1 MFVEYLRIPC
11 KALWRASANIALA
24 ALAATASFAQSSVTL
39 YGQFDAGVYSL
50 NKANGTDSRVVYGDG
65 ATFSNVWGMRGSE
78 DLGGGLKANFNL
90 ESDIQTNNGGLNQ
103 YGLFRRQA
111 NVSVGGNFGEVKV
124 GITTN
129 PLIATNGLL
138 MPVSGNS
145 VSTATS
151 SAMGYADF
159 YTKNAVT
166 YTSPSLSGLT
176 AQLQYGFSNNIE
188 SAGDGSVTAGSLA
201 YVNGPLAIRYAF
213 QDRKEAAAGTA
224 NSGANPSTSDSVGIV
239 SAAPGIVAGKIAAAK
254 KSQLVGARYEMGAVS
269 LGLAYLENKAATTL
283 GGPLAKVTGYQA
295 GVGYT
300 TGAWLLGATYTR
312 SEKSSLTNLQA
323 RYSLSKRT
331 SLIAQAGFADNSV
344 DGKVNFAP
352 IAFNTGSSP
361 ATITDT
367 YAATTGVKQSGIGL
381 ALAHS
386 F

>member
-1 MFVEYLRIPC
+1 MKKTL
-11 KALWRASANIALA
+11 IALA

-50 NKANGTDSRVVYGDG
+50 SKANGTDSRVVYGDG

-78 DLGGGLKANFNL
+78 DLGGGLKGNFQL

-103 YGLFRRQA
+103 NGLFRRQA
-111 NVSVGGNFGEVKV
+111 NVSVGGGFGEVKF

-138 MPVSGNS
+138 MPVAGNS
-145 VSTATS
+145 VSTVTS
-151 SAMGYADF
+151 QALGYADF

-166 YTSPSLSGLT
+166 YTSPNLGGLT

-188 SAGDGSVTAGSLA
+188 SAKDGSVVAGSLA
-201 YVNGPLAIRYAF
+201 YVNGPLAIRYAM
-213 QDRKEAAAGTA
+213 QDRKEAAQNTA
-224 NSGANPSTSDSVGIV
+224 NSSPNASSSTAGAF
-239 SAAPGIVAGKIAAAK
+239 AK
-254 KSQLVGARYEMGAVS
+254 QSQVLGARYEMGALS
-269 LGLAYLENKAATTL
+269 FGLAYLENKAATAV
-283 GGPLAKVTGYQA
+283 GGAKTKIDGYQA

-300 TGAWLLGATYTR
+300 TGAWLLGSTYTK
-312 SEKSSLTNLQA
+312 SEGSSLTNLQA
-323 RYSLSKRT
+323 RYALSKRT
-331 SLIAQAGFADNSV
+331 SLITQAGFADNKATVKFS
-344 DGKVNFAP
+344 P

-367 YAATTGVKQSGIGL
+367 YAATANTKQSGVGI

>member
-1 MFVEYLRIPC
+1 MKKSL
-11 KALWRASANIALA
+11 IALA

-50 NKANGTDSRVVYGDG
+50 SKANGTDSRVVYGDG

-78 DLGGGLKANFNL
+78 DLGGGLKGNFQL

-103 YGLFRRQA
+103 NGLFRRQA
-111 NVSVGGNFGEVKV
+111 NVSVGGGFGEVKF

-138 MPVSGNS
+138 MPVAGNS
-145 VSTATS
+145 VSTVTS
-151 SAMGYADF
+151 QALGYADF

-166 YTSPSLSGLT
+166 YTSPVIGGLT

-188 SAGDGSVTAGSLA
+188 SAKDGSVVAGSLA
-201 YVNGPLAIRYAF
+201 YVNGPLSIRYAV
-213 QDRKEAAAGTA
+213 QDRKEAAADTA
-224 NSGANPSTSDSVGIV
+224 NSAANPSTA
-239 SAAPGIVAGKIAAAK
+239 SAIAKAK
-254 KSQLVGARYEMGAVS
+254 QSQVLGARYEMGALS
-269 LGLAYLENKAATTL
+269 LGLAYLENKTASTL
-283 GGPLAKVTGYQA
+283 GGAKAKVDGYQA

-300 TGAWLLGATYTR
+300 TGAWLLGATYT
-312 SEKSSLTNLQA
+312 SAEKSSLVNLQA
-323 RYSLSKRT
+323 RYALSKRT
-331 SLIAQAGFADNSV
+331 SLIAQAGFADNDAS
-344 DGKVNFAP
+344 GKVNFSP
-352 IAFNTGSSP
+352 ISFNTGSSP

-367 YAATTGVKQSGIGL
+367 YAATANTKQSGIGI

>member
-1 MFVEYLRIPC
+1 MKKSL
-11 KALWRASANIALA
+11 IALA

-90 ESDIQTNNGGLNQ
+90 ESDIQTNNGGTNQ
-103 YGLFRRQA
+103 NGLFRRQA
-111 NVSVGGNFGEVKV
+111 NVSVGGGFGEVKV

-213 QDRKEAAAGTA
+213 QDRKEAAINAA
-224 NSGANPSTSDSVGIV
+224 NSGANASSST
-239 SAAPGIVAGKIAAAK
+239 AIAKAK
-254 KSQLVGARYEMGAVS
+254 KSQVLGARYDMGALS
-269 LGLAYLENKAATTL
+269 FGLAYLENKTAANL
-283 GGPLAKVTGYQA
+283 GDPLAKVTGYQA

-300 TGAWLLGATYTR
+300 TGAWLLGATYTK
-312 SEKSSLTNLQA
+312 SENSSLTNLQA
-323 RYSLSKRT
+323 RYALSKRT
-331 SLIAQAGFADNSV
+331 SLIAQAGFADNSA
-344 DGKVNFAP
+344 DNKVNFVP
-352 IAFNTGSSP
+352 IAFNTGNSP
-361 ATITDT
+361 AWINDAVGATGS
-367 YAATTGVKQSGIGL
+367 YAVSNTKQSGIGL

>member
-1 MFVEYLRIPC
+1 MKKSL
-11 KALWRASANIALA
+11 IALA

-50 NKANGTDSRVVYGDG
+50 SKANGTDSRVVYGDG

-103 YGLFRRQA
+103 NGLFRRQA
-111 NVSVGGNFGEVKV
+111 NVSVGGGFGEVKV

-138 MPVSGNS
+138 MPVGGNS

-151 SAMGYADF
+151 LALGYADF

-166 YTSPSLSGLT
+166 YTSPVIGGLT

-188 SAGDGSVTAGSLA
+188 SAKDGSVVAGSLA
-201 YVNGPLAIRYAF
+201 YVNGPLSIRYAA
-213 QDRKEAAAGTA
+213 QDRKEAAINTA
-224 NSGANPSTSDSVGIV
+224 NSGSNPS
-239 SAAPGIVAGKIAAAK
+239 SATAIAAAK
-254 KSQLVGARYEMGAVS
+254 QSQVLGARYEMGALA
-269 LGLAYLENKAATTL
+269 LGLAYLENKTASTL
-283 GGPLAKVTGYQA
+283 GGAKAKVDGYQA

-300 TGAWLLGATYTR
+300 TGAWLFGATYTNA
-312 SEKSSLTNLQA
+312 EKSSLVNLQA
-323 RYSLSKRT
+323 RYALSKRT
-331 SLIAQAGFADNSV
+331 SLIAQAGFADNDAS
-344 DGKVNFAP
+344 GKVNFLP

-367 YAATTGVKQSGIGL
+367 YAAKANTKQSGIGI

>member
-1 MFVEYLRIPC
+1 MKKSL
-11 KALWRASANIALA
+11 IAMA
-24 ALAATASFAQSSVTL
+24 ALAATASFAQSSVSL

-50 NKANGTDSRVVYGDG
+50 TKADGNNNRVVYGDG

-78 DLGGGLKANFNL
+78 DLGGGLKANFQL

-103 YGLFRRQA
+103 NGLFRRQA
-111 NVSVGGNFGEVKV
+111 NVSVGGGFGEVKV

-138 MPVSGNS
+138 MPVAGNS

-166 YTSPSLSGLT
+166 YTSPNLSGLT

-201 YVNGPLAIRYAF
+201 YVNGPLAVRYAF
-213 QDRKEAAAGTA
+213 QDRKEAATPA
-224 NSGANPSTSDSVGIV
+224 PS
-239 SAAPGIVAGKIAAAK
+239 APNTGNAK
-254 KSQLVGARYEMGAVS
+254 KSQLAGVRYDMGALS
-269 LGLAYLENKAATTL
+269 LGLAYLENKAAASI
-283 GGPLAKVTGYQA
+283 GGPLVKVTGYQVGA
-295 GVGYT
+295 GYT
-300 TGAWLLGATYTR
+300 MNAWLLGASYTR
-312 SEKSSLTNLQA
+312 SEGSSLTNLQA
-323 RYSLSKRT
+323 RYALSKRT
-331 SLIAQAGFADNSV
+331 SLIAQAGFADNSA

-352 IAFNTGSSP
+352 ISFNTGNSP

-367 YAATTGVKQSGIGL
+367 YAATTGTKQSGIGL